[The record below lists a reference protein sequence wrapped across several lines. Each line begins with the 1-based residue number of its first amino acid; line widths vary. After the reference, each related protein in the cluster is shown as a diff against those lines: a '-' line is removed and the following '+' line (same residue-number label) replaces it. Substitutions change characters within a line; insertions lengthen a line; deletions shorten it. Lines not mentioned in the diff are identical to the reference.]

1 MNELALWR
9 LRYTW
14 HKVLERIGVREDTM
28 ADIVGGC
35 LCGNVRYSS
44 DAEPA
49 MTAVCHCSHCQKQ
62 TSSAFSILVAVPK
75 GSLQIEGEPLS
86 AYETE
91 GESGQPLIRKFCRNC
106 GSGIVT
112 DVTVT
117 PDLEWI
123 KAGTLDDT
131 SWLQPQVHWWC
142 DSAQP
147 WVKIDEAVPAFAGN
161 PPLG

>member
-1 MNELALWR
+1 
-9 LRYTW
+9 
-14 HKVLERIGVREDTM
+14 M

-44 DAEPA
+44 GAEPA

-75 GSLQIEGEPLS
+75 GSLQIEGEPLR

-91 GESGQPLIRKFCRNC
+91 GESGQPLMRKFCPNC

-112 DVTVT
+112 DVAVT

>member
-1 MNELALWR
+1 
-9 LRYTW
+9 
-14 HKVLERIGVREDTM
+14 M

-44 DAEPA
+44 DAEPV
-49 MTAVCHCSHCQKQ
+49 MTAVCHCSHCQTQ

-75 GSLQIEGEPLS
+75 GSLQIEGGHLA
-86 AYETE
+86 AYETQ
-91 GESGQPLIRKFCRNC
+91 GESGQPIIRKFCPNC
-106 GSGIVT
+106 GSPVVS

>member
-1 MNELALWR
+1 
-9 LRYTW
+9 
-14 HKVLERIGVREDTM
+14 M

-49 MTAVCHCSHCQKQ
+49 MTAVCHCTHCQKQ

-75 GSLQIEGEPLS
+75 GSLQIEGEPLG
-86 AYETE
+86 AYETR
-91 GESGQPLIRKFCRNC
+91 GESGQPLIRKFCTNC

-112 DVTVT
+112 DVGVT

-131 SWLQPQVHWWC
+131 SWLQPQVHWWS

>member
-1 MNELALWR
+1 
-9 LRYTW
+9 
-14 HKVLERIGVREDTM
+14 M

-44 DAEPA
+44 DAEPV
-49 MTAVCHCSHCQKQ
+49 MTAVCHCSHCQTQ

-75 GSLQIEGEPLS
+75 GSLQIEGEPLA
-86 AYETE
+86 AYETQ
-91 GESGQPLIRKFCRNC
+91 GESGQPITRKFCPNC
-106 GSGIVT
+106 GSPVVS

>member
-1 MNELALWR
+1 MS
-9 LRYTW
+9 
-14 HKVLERIGVREDTM
+14 
-28 ADIVGGC
+28 DIVGGC
-35 LCGNVRYSS
+35 LCGNVRYRS
-44 DAEPA
+44 DAQPV
-49 MTAVCHCSHCQKQ
+49 MTAVCHCSHCQTQ

-75 GSLQIEGEPLS
+75 GSLQIEGEPLA
-86 AYETE
+86 AYETQ
-91 GESGQPLIRKFCRNC
+91 GESGQPITRKFCPNC
-106 GSGIVT
+106 GSPVVS

>member
-1 MNELALWR
+1 
-9 LRYTW
+9 
-14 HKVLERIGVREDTM
+14 
-28 ADIVGGC
+28 
-35 LCGNVRYSS
+35 
-44 DAEPA
+44 
-49 MTAVCHCSHCQKQ
+49 MTAVCHCSHCQAQ
-62 TSSAFSILVAVPK
+62 TSSAFSIIVAVPK
-75 GSLQIEGEPLS
+75 GSLQIEGEPLA
-86 AYETE
+86 AYETQ
-91 GESGQPLIRKFCRNC
+91 GESGQPVIRKFCPNC
-106 GSGIVT
+106 GSAVVS

-123 KAGTLDDT
+123 KAGTLDDR

>member
-1 MNELALWR
+1 
-9 LRYTW
+9 
-14 HKVLERIGVREDTM
+14 M

-44 DAEPA
+44 DAEPV
-49 MTAVCHCSHCQKQ
+49 MTAVCHCSHCQTQ

-75 GSLQIEGEPLS
+75 GSLRIEGEPLA
-86 AYETE
+86 AYETR
-91 GESGQPLIRKFCRNC
+91 GESGQPIIRKFCPNC
-106 GSGIVT
+106 GFPVVS
-112 DVTVT
+112 DVAVT

-147 WVKIDEAVPAFAGN
+147 WVKIDETVPAFAGN

>member
-1 MNELALWR
+1 M
-9 LRYTW
+9 
-14 HKVLERIGVREDTM
+14 
-28 ADIVGGC
+28 
-35 LCGNVRYSS
+35 CGNVRYRS
-44 DAEPA
+44 DAQPV
-49 MTAVCHCSHCQKQ
+49 MTAVCHCSHCQTQ

-75 GSLQIEGEPLS
+75 GSLQIEGEPLA
-86 AYETE
+86 AYETQ
-91 GESGQPLIRKFCRNC
+91 GESGQPITRKFCPNC
-106 GSGIVT
+106 GSPVT
-112 DVTVT
+112 SDVTVT

>member
-1 MNELALWR
+1 
-9 LRYTW
+9 
-14 HKVLERIGVREDTM
+14 M

-62 TSSAFSILVAVPK
+62 TSSAFSILVGVPK
-75 GSLQIEGEPLS
+75 GSLQIEGEPLG
-86 AYETE
+86 AYETQ
-91 GESGQPLIRKFCRNC
+91 GESGQPLIRKFCPNC

>member
-1 MNELALWR
+1 
-9 LRYTW
+9 
-14 HKVLERIGVREDTM
+14 M

-44 DAEPA
+44 DAEPV
-49 MTAVCHCSHCQKQ
+49 MTAVCHCSHCQTQ

-75 GSLQIEGEPLS
+75 GSLRIEGKSLR
-86 AYETE
+86 AYETQ
-91 GESGQPLIRKFCRNC
+91 GESGQPIIRKFCPNC
-106 GSGIVT
+106 GSPVVS
-112 DVTVT
+112 DVAVT

-147 WVKIDEAVPAFAGN
+147 WVKINEAVPAFAGN

>member
-1 MNELALWR
+1 MRWRSGDFDIIDTTILAQAR
-9 LRYTW
+9 L
-14 HKVLERIGVREDTM
+14 KEDIM

-44 DAEPA
+44 DAEPV
-49 MTAVCHCSHCQKQ
+49 MTAVCHCSHCQTQ

-75 GSLQIEGEPLS
+75 GSLQIEGEPLA
-86 AYETE
+86 AYETQ
-91 GESGQPLIRKFCRNC
+91 GESGQPIIRKFCPNC
-106 GSGIVT
+106 GSPVVS

>member
-1 MNELALWR
+1 MR
-9 LRYTW
+9 
-14 HKVLERIGVREDTM
+14 
-28 ADIVGGC
+28 
-35 LCGNVRYSS
+35 
-44 DAEPA
+44 
-49 MTAVCHCSHCQKQ
+49 CHFSHCQKQ

-75 GSLQIEGEPLS
+75 GSLQIEGEPLG
-86 AYETE
+86 AYETQ
-91 GESGQPLIRKFCRNC
+91 GESGQPLIRKFCTNC